1 MTNPIQ
7 PYRSFLWNRSSHS
20 SRIVHAVQLES
31 LMPFLHKTFVLII
44 ITCSLI
50 FLHLSC
56 TSDKTSFSNTVRYKD
71 SLENITSDPTLSD
84 LDLENML
91 SQSLREGNSI
101 ASMLLF
107 KEKGRRMRTES
118 KFIDAVHFHKKYL
131 EEAIDVNDTIEIISA
146 LNSLGTDYRRLNI
159 LDEASQYHYQALLI
173 SESFIATHPKEGY
186 RGMTFAYNGLGNVSL
201 SLTKWDEAEQ
211 FFQKALKEEL
221 KIDNYLGVAINY
233 ANIGACKEGSNQDES
248 AKNYYLKSLRYNRL
262 ARSQMG
268 QGLCHIHLG
277 GLLEKKHEYAKAEK
291 QYRTA
296 FMLMQ
301 QSSDKWHWLEPCI
314 SLSRIHLLLKRY
326 ADFHQSI
333 IEAETIATA
342 LPSSSHL
349 IQIYALK
356 SQYYE
361 ETGDTKQALEYLKLS
376 HTLQDS
382 TMSLPKV
389 NMVSDYRIN
398 YEREKGNREIQLLK
412 KKNIRNEKINRYTI
426 IITGLVFLIFA
437 FIILFLTYSSRQRI
451 KSNKMLREMSN
462 FRSNFYTNITHEFR
476 TPITVI
482 QGLSEQLSNEETMS
496 RELQLNYL
504 QAIRRQSGN
513 LLRLINDIL
522 DISKLNSKT
531 FEPEWKRGNFV
542 VFIGML
548 VETFEILAKQKH
560 INLKFN
566 SECPIITMDFV
577 PFYIEKIIN
586 NLLSNAIKNTKAQGE
601 ILVNLRCIESEE
613 KAVLSISDNGIG
625 INQEDLKNIFKLFY
639 QGGRHSIPTGSGVG
653 LYYTQLLVREMNGTI
668 EVDSQEGVGSVFT
681 VTLPLQSEKQ
691 KNIDLWSCES
701 PFKPITSLIQ
711 EELQPLKTDEDND
724 SDAGSEGKLKILI
737 VEDNKDV
744 QLYIQSLLQSRYSL
758 ITAENGKEGLE
769 KASESIPDIIVS
781 DIMMPI
787 MDGYQFCDSIKNSAL
802 LNHIPVILLTARTT
816 EEDKIEGL
824 RCGADAYIKKP
835 FNAEEL
841 SLQIEN
847 ILTRRDLQKE
857 KYIRAFE
864 SEYER
869 REIQTND
876 IENSDVSQQ
885 NDENIKFVFRV
896 TRIIQDNIQTSG
908 LSSSFI
914 ASQLYMSVSQL
925 NRKLNAIIGSSAT
938 VLINQIK
945 IRKAKK
951 LLRHTDIS
959 IADVAGQCGYY
970 DPPYFT
976 RTFKKATGLTPSQY
990 QAQLNLQQEE

>member
-1 MTNPIQ
+1 MTAKQSDCYARLLAIICSFILLISSCSTDRTSGQNTIQ
-7 PYRSFLWNRSSHS
+7 
-20 SRIVHAVQLES
+20 
-31 LMPFLHKTFVLII
+31 
-44 ITCSLI
+44 
-50 FLHLSC
+50 
-56 TSDKTSFSNTVRYKD
+56 YKD
-71 SLENITSDPTLSD
+71 SLESITSDPTLSD
-84 LDLENML
+84 SILDNML
-91 SQSLREGNSI
+91 SKSLREKNSM
-101 ASMLLF
+101 ATMLLF

-118 KFIDAVHFHKKYL
+118 KLIDAVHFHKKYL
-131 EEAIDVNDTIEIISA
+131 EEAINVNDTIEIINA
-146 LNSLGTDYRRLNI
+146 LNHLGTDYRRLNI
-159 LDEASQYHYQALLI
+159 LDEASQYHYQALLV
-173 SESFIATHPKEGY
+173 SESFITTHPKEGN
-186 RGMTFAYNGLGNVSL
+186 RGVTFAYNGLGNVSL
-201 SLTKWDEAEQ
+201 SLTKWEEAEQ

-221 KIDNYLGVAINY
+221 KINNHLGAAINY
-233 ANIGACKEGSNQDES
+233 ANLGACKEGSNQDEL
-248 AKNYYLKSLRYNRL
+248 AKNYYLKSLRYNKL
-262 ARSQMG
+262 AHSQMG

-277 GLLEKKHEYAKAEK
+277 GLLEKKHEYVEAEK

-296 FMLMQ
+296 FTLMQ

-314 SLSRIHLLLKRY
+314 SLSRIHLLLKKY
-326 ADFHQSI
+326 ADFHNNI
-333 IEAETIATA
+333 IEAEIIATE
-342 LPSSSHL
+342 LPSSLHL

-361 ETGDTKQALEYLKLS
+361 EIGDTKQALELLKLS
-376 HTLQDS
+376 HSLQDS

-398 YEREKGNREIQLLK
+398 YEREKGNRQIQLLK
-412 KKNIRNEKINRYTI
+412 EKNIRNEKINRYTI
-426 IITGLVFLIFA
+426 IIAGLTFLVFA

-451 KSNKMLREMSN
+451 KNNRMLREMSN

-482 QGLSEQLSNEETMS
+482 QGLSEQLSNEENMS

-504 QAIRRQSGN
+504 RAIRRQSGN

-542 VFIGML
+542 VFVGML
-548 VETFEILAKQKH
+548 VETFEVLAKQKQ
-560 INLKFN
+560 ISLKFD
-566 SECPIITMDFV
+566 SESQNITMDFV

-586 NLLSNAIKNTKAQGE
+586 NLLSNAIKNTKPQGE
-601 ILVNLRCIESEE
+601 ILVNLRRIESEE
-613 KAVLSISDNGIG
+613 KAVLSVSDNGIG

-653 LYYTQLLVREMNGTI
+653 LYYTQLLVREMSGSI

-681 VTLPLQSEKQ
+681 VMLPLQNEKQ

-711 EELQPLKTDEDND
+711 EELQPIQIEEDNE
-724 SDAGSEGKLKILI
+724 SGVHSKGKLKILI

-744 QLYIQSLLQSRYSL
+744 LLYIQSLLQNRYSL
-758 ITAENGKEGLE
+758 IVAENGQEGLE
-769 KASESIPDIIVS
+769 KASEFIPDIIVS

-787 MDGYQFCDSIKNSAL
+787 MNGYQLCESVKKSAL
-802 LNHIPVILLTARTT
+802 LNHIPIILLTARTT
-816 EEDKIEGL
+816 EDDKLEGL

-864 SEYER
+864 TEYER
-869 REIQTND
+869 REFQKSN
-876 IENSDVSQQ
+876 IENSDTSQQ
-885 NDENIKFVFRV
+885 SDENIKFVFRV
-896 TRIIQDNIQTSG
+896 TQIIQDNIQTSG

-959 IADVAGQCGYY
+959 IADVASQCGYY

-990 QAQLNLQQEE
+990 QSQQNLQQEE